1 MTKFLNISTD
11 TTLGGNSPSNE
22 TVSSQKAVKSYV
34 DNFSRFLTSAQETT
48 LLNGGTYLNTTV
60 DNNSVFLKEDG
71 TINVFTK
78 TIVSSPY
85 TIVGNPTISN
95 DILSGLSDGSFLRIN
110 GTTPS
115 SITSMDLLIRARL
128 TGTDPSTLISNPDGN
143 DLYFLVRSNHF
154 GYATDSTHLGSKT
167 LSLNTW
173 YWFRVVGN
181 STTLTGYVIADDGY
195 TQDTLPDLIYW
206 SQEFTVDI
214 GSRWNNTTLTFG
226 WTEDAS
232 FWYWRGSID
241 LKNTVLKLNGS
252 TWWSPTDIQYTYT
265 LTPITYNK
273 SQVGNATLT
282 ITQGGT
288 TKGTFTANATTDVTI
303 PLDAGSSVSIDNK
316 SITENSSSQLQTVG
330 VINQN
335 ATITAIKT
343 WTGTKA
349 QYNAITTKDT
359 NTLYNITDDI
369 SPLTSVLETIYPVG
383 SIYIGT
389 MSNCPLA
396 ALFGTWTLK
405 SSGMVL
411 QGADSNHSAG
421 TTIAAGL
428 PNITGNIAT
437 GNSYGFDAFSEYTGA
452 FAADTTAHLNW
463 QSSTLQQDIQG
474 KYAKVGFDA
483 SRSNSI
489 YGNST
494 TVQPPAY
501 VVNIW
506 ERTA

>member
-48 LLNGGTYLNTTV
+48 LLTGGTYLNTTV

-78 TIVSSPY
+78 TMVSSPY

-115 SITSMDLLIRARL
+115 SITSMDLLIRAYL
-128 TGTDPSTLISNPDGN
+128 TADTVPSTLISNPDGN
-143 DLYFLVRSNHF
+143 DLYFLVRDNHF
-154 GYATDSTHLGSKT
+154 GYVTNSTHLGSKI

-181 STTLTGYVIADDGY
+181 STTLTGYVISDDGY
-195 TQDTLPDLIYW
+195 TQETLPDLMYW

-214 GSRWNNTTLTFG
+214 GSRWNNTNLTFG

-241 LKNTVLKLNGS
+241 LKNTVLKLNGT
-252 TWWSPTDIQYTYT
+252 TWWSPTDIQYNYT

-303 PLDAGSSVSIDNK
+303 PLDAGGGGGGATLTYDST
-316 SITENSSSQLQTVG
+316 TETL
-330 VINQN
+330 
-335 ATITAIKT
+335 TIT
-343 WTGTKA
+343 
-349 QYNAITTKDT
+349 
-359 NTLYNITDDI
+359 
-369 SPLTSVLETIYPVG
+369 
-383 SIYIGT
+383 
-389 MSNCPLA
+389 
-396 ALFGTWTLK
+396 
-405 SSGMVL
+405 
-411 QGADSNHSAG
+411 
-421 TTIAAGL
+421 
-428 PNITGNIAT
+428 
-437 GNSYGFDAFSEYTGA
+437 
-452 FAADTTAHLNW
+452 
-463 QSSTLQQDIQG
+463 
-474 KYAKVGFDA
+474 
-483 SRSNSI
+483 
-489 YGNST
+489 
-494 TVQPPAY
+494 
-501 VVNIW
+501 
-506 ERTA
+506 